1 MKESPLREK
10 SMAFAVQIVKLASAL
25 REERREYSLADQ
37 VLRSGTS
44 IGANLAE
51 AAYAPTKKDFLNK
64 CKIALK
70 ETSETLFWL
79 NLFVRSDLFPET
91 RIAGIR
97 SECEELRKMLSAT
110 CRTTEESLSQE

>member
-10 SMAFAVQIVKLASAL
+10 SMDLAVRIVRLANAL
-25 REERREYSLADQ
+25 REERKEFALADQ

-51 AAYAPTKKDFLNK
+51 AAFAPTKKDFLNE

-79 NLFVRSDLFPET
+79 DLFVRSNLFTEN
-91 RIAGIR
+91 RLSEIR
-97 SECEELRKMLSAT
+97 TECEELRKMLSASCKT
-110 CRTTEESLSQE
+110 VEERLSRK